1 MYACCSSCPRSPWPS
16 GSPPETRLTEGSG
29 GWGVRGHV
37 PSLLTIE
44 PVGDTRRKHGARR
57 HKIPVPCSQCTIS
70 CPNFQPSN
78 TNHLSP
84 QRLMRQLLTGKHL
97 LLVRVRARR
106 VDRELAKVG
115 CRVPAGDV
123 APPGHTICQGTPCGC
138 LMSLDRYLQDDMH
151 SSAQVSIIKQAT
163 CRTICPHPPVV
174 SGLKTGP
181 SGVSCTA
188 PERNCLQYECLARP
202 MYVA

>member
-1 MYACCSSCPRSPWPS
+1 MGC
-16 GSPPETRLTEGSG
+16 EGSCALF
-29 GWGVRGHV
+29 VDYRASRGYAAQARSKAPYKPHAM
-37 PSLLTIE
+37 LTMY
-44 PVGDTRRKHGARR
+44 
-57 HKIPVPCSQCTIS
+57 
-70 CPNFQPSN
+70 N
-78 TNHLSP
+78 LSP
-84 QRLMRQLLTGKHL
+84 QFPAMQHQSFASTDLMRQLLTGKHL

-188 PERNCLQYECLARP
+188 PERNCLQYECLAGP
-202 MYVA
+202 MYLA